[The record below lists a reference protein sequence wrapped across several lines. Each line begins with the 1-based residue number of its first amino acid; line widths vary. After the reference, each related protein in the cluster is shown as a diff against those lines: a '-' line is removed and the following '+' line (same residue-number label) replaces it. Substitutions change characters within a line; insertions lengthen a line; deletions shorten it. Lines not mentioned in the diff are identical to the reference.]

1 MEVLDDEIQLVP
13 DDNQIEELK
22 ESVKDEIRAILK
34 GRAVLAIIAI
44 LQLIFVMFFKWL
56 STANPSSVFLDAAI
70 FGIFAWA
77 FWHSQNKAKLSFI
90 IVLLVYWFQ
99 AVISLVEGPFLMS
112 LSSIIIKVIFSIIL
126 IKALR
131 AFDKF
136 EAVRKK
142 LSRYGVQ
149 LEIPLVFDN

>member
-1 MEVLDDEIQLVP
+1 MEILDDEIPQVP
-13 DDNQIEELK
+13 DENQIEVLK

-44 LQLIFVMFFKWL
+44 LQLLFMVIFKWL
-56 STANPSSVFLDAAI
+56 STANASSVILDAAI

-77 FWHSQNKAKLSFI
+77 FWNSQNKAKMSFI
-90 IVLLVYWFQ
+90 FVLLVYWFQ
-99 AVISLVEGPFLMS
+99 AAISLAEGPFLMS
-112 LSSIIIKVIFSIIL
+112 ISSIVIKIVFSIIL
-126 IKALR
+126 IKALM
-131 AFDKF
+131 ACDKF